1 MFFETSA
8 KNGENIDKLLENIAI
23 TIYEKNEK
31 DEKELENAMKGNNN
45 KPQILDKKNHKK
57 NKKKKKC
64 CY

>member
-57 NKKKKKC
+57 NINFFN
-64 CY
+64 